1 MFDPFSIEDT
11 DLDHAIA
18 SAFADLKS
26 FSADEPGYERTVEQL
41 KELYAI
47 RNKMVE
53 LNLRSQE
60 SAAEQQLDA
69 VKHQLAV
76 DQHQLACDQNA
87 WSEEQDSRPFWKRV
101 DPNTALTV
109 AGNIAIGLAVIKYE
123 QTGVI
128 GTKVMSFMR
137 KI

>member
-1 MFDPFSIEDT
+1 MFDPFNIEDSN
-11 DLDHAIA
+11 LDHAIS

-60 SAAEQQLDA
+60 SAAEQQLAQD
-69 VKHQLAV
+69 K
-76 DQHQLACDQNA
+76 NA
-87 WSEEQDSRPFWKRV
+87 WAEEQDSRPFYRRV
-101 DPNTALTV
+101 DPNTALAV